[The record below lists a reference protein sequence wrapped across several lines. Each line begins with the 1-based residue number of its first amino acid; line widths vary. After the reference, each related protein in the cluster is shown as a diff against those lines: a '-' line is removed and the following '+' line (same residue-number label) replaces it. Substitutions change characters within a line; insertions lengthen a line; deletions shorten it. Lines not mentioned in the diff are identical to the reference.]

1 MGIINNF
8 LTSRVKKRYHKIE
21 HYKRYPHDTQIKW
34 FRYLIE
40 KGKQTEWG
48 RDFNYHSIN
57 TIEDFRNKVPVN
69 EYTGLQP
76 YINRMMKGEQGL
88 LWPDKISWFA
98 KSSGTTSVKSK
109 YIPVSKQSLDKCH
122 FEGGRD
128 LLSIYCHLY
137 PDTKM
142 FTGKSLAMGGSHKIT
157 KLHHYKYSVGDLS
170 AVLIENLPFW
180 AEYVRIPKRKIAL
193 HHKWEEKI
201 EEMADSGITHKITS
215 LSGVPSW
222 TLLLLKRVLEKTGK
236 DHIGKVWPD
245 LEVFFHGGVNFNPY
259 REQYKQI
266 IPAERMRY
274 METYNA
280 SEGFF
285 AIQDQRNSQDLL
297 LMLDYGIYY
306 EFLPLE
312 QLDAEKPMTLTL
324 NEVKK
329 DTNYALVITTNGG
342 LWRYLIGD
350 TIKFTT
356 LSPYRIRI
364 TGRTRNFINAF
375 GEEVIIENAENAL
388 ATACN
393 KTDAII
399 AEYTAAPVFFS
410 DKENASHEWVIEFE
424 KEPRDMDDFI
434 KELDNALQALNSD
447 YEAKRYKN
455 MILKAPVVHQAP
467 PKTFY
472 NWMKERGKLG
482 GQNKVPRLSNERK
495 FIDEVLALL

>member
-1 MGIINNF
+1 M
-8 LTSRVKKRYHKIE
+8 
-21 HYKRYPHDTQIKW
+21 RYPHDTQIKW
-34 FRYLIE
+34 FRYLIN
-40 KGKQTEWG
+40 KGKDTEWG
-48 RDFNYHSIN
+48 RNSHYESIN
-57 TIEDFRNKVPVN
+57 TIEEYRNRVPVN
-69 EYTGLQP
+69 EYSGIQP
-76 YINRMMKGEQGL
+76 YIDRMMKGEQKL
-88 LWPDKISWFA
+88 LWPEKIRWFA
-98 KSSGTTSVKSK
+98 KSSGTTSDKSK
-109 YIPVSKQSLDKCH
+109 YIPVSKESLSQCH

-128 LLSIYCHLY
+128 LLSVYCHLY

-170 AVLIENLPFW
+170 AVLIKNLPFW

-201 EEMADSGITHKITS
+201 EEMANSGITHKITS

-236 DHIGKVWPD
+236 ANINEVWPG

-266 IPAERMRY
+266 IPSANMRY

-285 AIQDQRNSQDLL
+285 AIQDQRDCQDLL

-306 EFLPLE
+306 EFLPLD
-312 QLDAEKPMTLTL
+312 QLNHDKPRTLTL
-324 NEVKK
+324 NEVKTE
-329 DTNYALVITTNGG
+329 TNYALIISTNGG

-350 TIKFTT
+350 TIKFTSLT
-356 LSPYRIRI
+356 PYRIRI

-375 GEEVIIENAENAL
+375 GVALIIENAENAL
-388 ATACN
+388 AIACK
-393 KTDAII
+393 KTNAII

-410 DKENASHEWVIEFE
+410 EKENAAHEWVIEFE
-424 KEPRDMDDFI
+424 KEPDNIDLFT
-434 KELDNALQALNSD
+434 KELDKALQAINTD

-455 MILKAPVVHQAP
+455 MILREPIIHLAPVN
-467 PKTFY
+467 TFY

-482 GQNKVPRLSNERK
+482 GQNKVPRLANERK
-495 FIDEVLALL
+495 YIDEVLGLL